1 MDELFIVSA
10 TSELSGKGRQAQWP
24 QSGDVFTVTIPGVK
38 GLERNK
44 FRG

>member
-1 MDELFIVSA
+1 MDQLFIVSA

-24 QSGDVFTVTIPGVK
+24 QSGDVYAVTIPGVK
-38 GLERNK
+38 GLERLR